1 MSLGS
6 LPRSGQVWV
15 PREGERERVVGWLVG
30 ALVVSAGPLAAW
42 ILAALLTALD
52 GTTSP
57 FARHLYALAW
67 GVVAGWG
74 LAAAITLA
82 VRRRWVWVADF
93 VVLSILAVAVFHAV
107 PLLPTLTPPQ
117 MVDRHR
123 AALSRLAADFR
134 AGRLHGDN
142 IDLPPELGP
151 MSIDGQA
158 HRRCD
163 GPVCA
168 LYLPAW
174 QNWRHEAGAGYAD
187 FPSTPPKDVT
197 IIVAEGGLGSPD
209 KDFGGGWWWVEGS

>member
-1 MSLGS
+1 
-6 LPRSGQVWV
+6 LPQSRQVWV
-15 PREGERERVVGWLVG
+15 SPEGGRERIVGWVIG
-30 ALVVSAGPLAAW
+30 ALVVSAGPLVAW
-42 ILAALLTALD
+42 ILATLLTALS
-52 GTTSP
+52 GAASP
-57 FARHLYALAW
+57 FAQHLYALAW
-67 GVVAGWG
+67 GLVAVWG
-74 LAAAITLA
+74 LAATVTLV
-82 VRRRWVWVADF
+82 VRRRWEWVADF
-93 VVLSILAVAVFHAV
+93 VVLAVLAGAVLHAV
-107 PLLPTLTPPQ
+107 PPTLTPQQ
-117 MVDRHR
+117 MVNRHR
-123 AALSRLAADFR
+123 AALSRLAAEFR
-134 AGRLHGDN
+134 AGRLHGDD

-174 QNWRHEAGAGYAD
+174 QNWRHEAGAGYAY